1 MLPEGAAESEGTDE
15 ADGAKDPFLPLPFDP
30 DDLEKEEG
38 SVLLEG
44 AADTE
49 GIAVRLPPFPLL
61 LPLPEET
68 TVGSE
73 EIEGDAVERA
83 WADGTRLANP
93 STNINTAEH
102 QTDFMVDRV
111 RNLGETWDKKVEN
124 QLIGEIMS
132 LECRQM
138 RRFVSSPS
146 RQSTTLMNLI
156 VQKAITVSGGSFEAQ
171 RIGQYR

>member
-1 MLPEGAAESEGTDE
+1 MLDFIPLPPRDVGSAEVDGGADTDGCKVAPFPVLLEAFVFPEGSAVSEGADE

-30 DDLEKEEG
+30 DDLEKAKG

-49 GIAVRLPPFPLL
+49 GTAVRFPPFPLP

-83 WADGTRLANP
+83 LADGTRLANP
-93 STNINTAEH
+93 RTNINTAEH
-102 QTDFMVDRV
+102 QTDFMVDRT
-111 RNLGETWDKKVEN
+111 REMGETWDRK
-124 QLIGEIMS
+124 
-132 LECRQM
+132 
-138 RRFVSSPS
+138 
-146 RQSTTLMNLI
+146 
-156 VQKAITVSGGSFEAQ
+156 
-171 RIGQYR
+171 